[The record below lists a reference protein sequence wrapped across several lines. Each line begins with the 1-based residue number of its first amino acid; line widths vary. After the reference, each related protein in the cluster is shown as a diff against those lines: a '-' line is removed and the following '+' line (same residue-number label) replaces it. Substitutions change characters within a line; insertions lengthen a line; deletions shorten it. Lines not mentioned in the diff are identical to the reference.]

1 MIEDVQTTVGAT
13 IADEKPTVV
22 HIWLCNN
29 ETSEKCGIE
38 ASDRQY
44 LHMKQYEMWKDFGK
58 AIILCVIWME
68 VFLHLVAV
76 QMGNMPMSGRQIIT
90 ITSSFAREKA

>member
-1 MIEDVQTTVGAT
+1 MCAPGAFLWVSVGAACD
-13 IADEKPTVV
+13 IVIVVCVIHSFFQLVSQKLILHYFKVSYEKPTVV

-44 LHMKQYEMWKDFGK
+44 
-58 AIILCVIWME
+58 
-68 VFLHLVAV
+68 
-76 QMGNMPMSGRQIIT
+76 
-90 ITSSFAREKA
+90 